1 MASATPADTDALPN
15 GPLGEDAVHVCVDM
29 QNLFARQTA
38 WHTPWMG
45 RVLPRVLH
53 LAAAVPEQTV
63 FTRFVPARHPGEGRG
78 CWKRY
83 WERWAEMTVEQLGE
97 EMVELVPELA
107 ALTPPGQVVDK
118 TVYSPWMEPGLESA
132 LRARRAETLVI
143 TGGETDVCV
152 LATVLGA
159 VDRGY
164 RIVLATDAVC
174 SSSDETH
181 DAMMTLYRQRFGQ
194 QLEVATTDQ
203 ILHNWNFSKSRDR

>member
-1 MASATPADTDALPN
+1 MAATPSDTDALPN
-15 GPLGEDAVHVCVDM
+15 GPLDETAIHVCVDM
-29 QNLFARQTA
+29 QNLFARETA

-45 RVLPRVLH
+45 RVLPRIVR
-53 LAAAVPEQTV
+53 LAGAVPERTL
-63 FTRFVPARHPGEGRG
+63 FTRFVPAQHPGEGRG

-83 WERWAEMTVEQLGE
+83 WERWAEMTVDRLGP

-107 ALTPPGQVVDK
+107 ALTPPAETVDK
-118 TVYSPWMEPGLESA
+118 TVYSPWMEPGLEAA

-203 ILHNWNFSKSRDR
+203 ILHNWNVSQSPAR

>member
-1 MASATPADTDALPN
+1 MAATPSGTDALPN
-15 GPLGEDAVHVCVDM
+15 GPLDERAVHVCVDM
-29 QNLFARQTA
+29 QNLFARKTA

-53 LAAAVPEQTV
+53 LAGAVPERTV
-63 FTRFVPARHPGEGRG
+63 FTRFVPARAPGEGQG

-83 WERWAEMTVEQLGE
+83 WERWAEMTVERLGPD
-97 EMVELVPELA
+97 MVELVPDLA
-107 ALTPPGQVVDK
+107 ALTPPASVVDK
-118 TVYSPWMEPGLESA
+118 TVYSPWMEPGLENA
-132 LRARRAETLVI
+132 LRERRAETLVI

-203 ILHNWNFSKSRDR
+203 ILHNWNVSQSPAR

>member
-1 MASATPADTDALPN
+1 MAATPSDTDALPN
-15 GPLGEDAVHVCVDM
+15 GPLDERAVHVCVDM
-29 QNLFARQTA
+29 QNLFARKTA

-45 RVLPRVLH
+45 KVLPRVLH
-53 LAAAVPEQTV
+53 LASAVPERTL

-83 WERWAEMTVEQLGE
+83 WERWAEMTVDHLGE
-97 EMVELVPELA
+97 EMVELVPDLA
-107 ALTPPGQVVDK
+107 ALTPPAETVDK
-118 TVYSPWMEPGLESA
+118 TVYSPWMEPGLENA
-132 LRARRAETLVI
+132 LQARRAETLVI

-194 QLEVATTDQ
+194 QLEVATIDQ
-203 ILHNWNFSKSRDR
+203 ILHNWNRSQLPA

>member
-1 MASATPADTDALPN
+1 MAAIPADTDALPN
-15 GPLGEDAVHVCVDM
+15 GPLDGRAVHVCVDM
-29 QNLFARQTA
+29 QNLFAEKTA
-38 WHTPWMG
+38 WHTPWMA
-45 RVLPRVLH
+45 RVLPRVRH
-53 LAAAVPEQTV
+53 LAAVVPERTL
-63 FTRFVPARHPGEGRG
+63 FTRFVPARHPSEGRG

-83 WERWAEMTVEQLGE
+83 WERWAEMTVERLGE
-97 EMVELVPELA
+97 AMVDLVPDLA
-107 ALTPPGQVVDK
+107 ALVPPGEVVDK

-174 SSSDETH
+174 SSSDDTH
-181 DAMMTLYRQRFGQ
+181 DAMMTLYRQRFEQ
-194 QLEVATTDQ
+194 QLEIATTGQ
-203 ILHNWNFSKSRDR
+203 ILQNWNLSELTER

>member
-1 MASATPADTDALPN
+1 MAATPSDTDVLPN
-15 GPLGEDAVHVCVDM
+15 GPLDERAVHVCVDM
-29 QNLFARQTA
+29 QNLFARETA

-53 LAAAVPEQTV
+53 LAAAVPERTV
-63 FTRFVPARHPGEGRG
+63 FTRFVPAQRPGEGRG

-83 WERWAEMTVEQLGE
+83 WERWAEMTVERLGAD
-97 EMVELVPELA
+97 MVALVPELA
-107 ALTPPGQVVDK
+107 ALTPPAETVDK
-118 TVYSPWMEPGLESA
+118 TVYSPWMEPGLETA
-132 LRARRAETLVI
+132 LRKRRAETLVI

-203 ILHNWNFSKSRDR
+203 ILHNWNVSQLPR